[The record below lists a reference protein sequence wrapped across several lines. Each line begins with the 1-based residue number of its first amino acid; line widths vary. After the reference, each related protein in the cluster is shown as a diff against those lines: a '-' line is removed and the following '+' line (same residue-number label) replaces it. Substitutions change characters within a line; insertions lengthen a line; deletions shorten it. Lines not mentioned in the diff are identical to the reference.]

1 MLVRPAAQA
10 LRSGGARPEAKSAQS
25 LGSWSPIESLT
36 SRHDFS
42 TFSHPYFLE
51 FLTSSHSHLAC
62 CAASRCPRATRP
74 PLRAPALRES
84 DPEAGP
90 ARWARSL
97 GPLRARAGATAA
109 PSCPIQRRQVGPFD
123 SRTRLSIANWDLFKE
138 EFDKLCLTKPLRHR
152 NDLPYFDFCSRV
164 FEGADDLTPND
175 GVQCVASPDDLY
187 KFVYPN
193 LDKGVFKSRSLSGAP
208 RLFRFFGTRA
218 HLPGSSRVRSARVAA
233 LVRAHY

>member
-1 MLVRPAAQA
+1 MVITFELA
-10 LRSGGARPEAKSAQS
+10 SMY
-25 LGSWSPIESLT
+25 IYHTT
-36 SRHDFS
+36 SFRLFRIG
-42 TFSHPYFLE
+42 YFLE
-51 FLTSSHSHLAC
+51 FLIPTSPA
-62 CAASRCPRATRP
+62 AASRCPRATRP
-74 PLRAPALRES
+74 PLRAPALREN

-152 NDLPYFDFCSRV
+152 NDLPYFDYCSRV
-164 FEGADDLTPND
+164 FEGADDLTPSD

-193 LDKGVFKSRSLSGAP
+193 LGKGVFNSRSLSGAP

>member
-25 LGSWSPIESLT
+25 LGSWSPIELLT
-36 SRHDFS
+36 SPTIFRLFRIRI
-42 TFSHPYFLE
+42 
-51 FLTSSHSHLAC
+51 SSSFYSHLAC

-109 PSCPIQRRQVGPFD
+109 PSCPIQRRQVGPYD

-193 LDKGVFKSRSLSGAP
+193 LDKGVFNSRSLSDAP

>member
-25 LGSWSPIESLT
+25 LGSWSPIEPL
-36 SRHDFS
+36 
-42 TFSHPYFLE
+42 
-51 FLTSSHSHLAC
+51 
-62 CAASRCPRATRP
+62 
-74 PLRAPALRES
+74 PLRARFSDFFAHRFPFPTSPAASPAVRA
-84 DPEAGP
+84 PP
-90 ARWARSL
+90 ARRFGRQLSERATPRL

-109 PSCPIQRRQVGPFD
+109 PSCPIQRRQVGPYD

-152 NDLPYFDFCSRV
+152 NDLPYFDYCSRV
-164 FEGADDLTPND
+164 FEGADDLTPSD

>member
-25 LGSWSPIESLT
+25 LGSWSPIELVT
-36 SRHDFS
+36 SPPRFFVFPRVS
-42 TFSHPYFLE
+42 N
-51 FLTSSHSHLAC
+51 SHLAC

-152 NDLPYFDFCSRV
+152 NDLPYFDYCSRV
-164 FEGADDLTPND
+164 FEGADDLTHR
-175 GVQCVASPDDLY
+175 AT
-187 KFVYPN
+187 
-193 LDKGVFKSRSLSGAP
+193 RRGA
-208 RLFRFFGTRA
+208 
-218 HLPGSSRVRSARVAA
+218 VRRVA
-233 LVRAHY
+233 

>member
-1 MLVRPAAQA
+1 MR
-10 LRSGGARPEAKSAQS
+10 
-25 LGSWSPIESLT
+25 
-36 SRHDFS
+36 
-42 TFSHPYFLE
+42 
-51 FLTSSHSHLAC
+51 
-62 CAASRCPRATRP
+62 
-74 PLRAPALRES
+74 
-84 DPEAGP
+84 
-90 ARWARSL
+90 
-97 GPLRARAGATAA
+97 
-109 PSCPIQRRQVGPFD
+109 
-123 SRTRLSIANWDLFKE
+123 
-138 EFDKLCLTKPLRHR
+138 KLCLTKPLRHR

-233 LVRAHY
+233 LVRAH

>member
-1 MLVRPAAQA
+1 MGRAPRPNPLSPWAPGRQSSLSPWGLDFPTFSLIGFHFPPRLLPLPLSARHPPAA
-10 LRSGGARPEAKSAQS
+10 SE
-25 LGSWSPIESLT
+25 
-36 SRHDFS
+36 
-42 TFSHPYFLE
+42 
-51 FLTSSHSHLAC
+51 
-62 CAASRCPRATRP
+62 RATPR
-74 PLRAPALRES
+74 
-84 DPEAGP
+84 
-90 ARWARSL
+90 L

-109 PSCPIQRRQVGPFD
+109 PSCPIQRRQVGPYD

>member
-1 MLVRPAAQA
+1 M
-10 LRSGGARPEAKSAQS
+10 
-25 LGSWSPIESLT
+25 
-36 SRHDFS
+36 
-42 TFSHPYFLE
+42 
-51 FLTSSHSHLAC
+51 
-62 CAASRCPRATRP
+62 
-74 PLRAPALRES
+74 
-84 DPEAGP
+84 
-90 ARWARSL
+90 
-97 GPLRARAGATAA
+97 
-109 PSCPIQRRQVGPFD
+109 
-123 SRTRLSIANWDLFKE
+123 
-138 EFDKLCLTKPLRHR
+138 TKPLRHR

-193 LDKGVFKSRSLSGAP
+193 LDKGAFNSRSLSDAP